1 MSDLDLLHFEQL
13 KSEVQSQYLAN
24 HTPSFDDISKWK
36 GIDIIY
42 FQEDLRKKA
51 KGNISEKSF
60 YTYFKNS
67 PVTKLPRIDMLNI
80 LSIYAG
86 YVSWYD
92 FKKNHLFADEILKDY
107 EDLQEE
113 EIKELEKSVANA
125 EILDDISE
133 KSEKVQISPQKE
145 DYAPNENSNLQKS
158 ITENQT
164 VKPKSE
170 NLSTYDDGD
179 SKTTLSLVK
188 KYIWLGI
195 SAVLAI
201 LVGLLGFK
209 DEIFSKKYYYS
220 FIDADRNSK
229 INAELQVQ
237 ILKDNETPIL
247 YVAKPNEPFVY
258 TTKSKTLTMVVSS
271 PYYRT
276 DTIQRNLE
284 TAPEA
289 ENIELKPND
298 YAIML
303 FYYSKSL
310 KDLKKKRISL
320 NYLISDQ
327 ALIYQVFDN
336 QFYGVET
343 MDKQRYINLV
353 TLPSTSLEKLEVI
366 DTQTDKSGK
375 IVMIKFKIDTDEK
388 NN

>member
-13 KSEVQSQYLAN
+13 KSEVQSQYLKD
-24 HTPSFDDISKWK
+24 HSPSFDEISKWK

-80 LSIYAG
+80 LSVYAG

-107 EDLQEE
+107 EELQES
-113 EIKELEKSVANA
+113 EIDELEKEVENTQILEPYPEKEEIPQISIPKETNLA
-125 EILDDISE
+125 EE
-133 KSEKVQISPQKE
+133 KSI
-145 DYAPNENSNLQKS
+145 LQKND
-158 ITENQT
+158 IDNQPIAI
-164 VKPKSE
+164 KKE
-170 NLSTYDDGD
+170 ELSTYDI
-179 SKTTLSLVK
+179 SENKSTFSLVK

-195 SAVLAI
+195 SAILAI
-201 LVGLLGFK
+201 LAGLLGFK

-237 ILKDNETPIL
+237 ILKENETPIL

-258 TTKSKTLTMVVSS
+258 TTKSKSLTMVVSS
-271 PYYRT
+271 PFYRT

-310 KDLKKKRISL
+310 KDLKKKRNSL
-320 NYLISDQ
+320 NYLISDH

-366 DTQTDKSGK
+366 DTQTDNSGK
-375 IVMIKFKIDTDEK
+375 IVMIKFKIDNDEE

>member
-13 KSEVQSQYLAN
+13 KSEVQSQYLAD

-80 LSIYAG
+80 LSVYAG

-107 EDLQEE
+107 EELQES
-113 EIKELEKSVANA
+113 EIDELEKEVENA
-125 EILDDISE
+125 QILEPDPEKEEITQISIPKETNLAQE
-133 KSEKVQISPQKE
+133 KSI
-145 DYAPNENSNLQKS
+145 LQKNN
-158 ITENQT
+158 IDNQPIEI
-164 VKPKSE
+164 KKE
-170 NLSTYDDGD
+170 ELSTYDI
-179 SKTTLSLVK
+179 SENKSTFSIVK

-195 SAVLAI
+195 SAILAI
-201 LVGLLGFK
+201 LLGILGFK
-209 DEIFSKKYYYS
+209 DELFSKKFYYT
-220 FIDADRNSK
+220 FVDADRSSK

-237 ILKDNETPIL
+237 ILKENESPIL
-247 YVAKPNEPFVY
+247 YNTKADSSFVY
-258 TTKSKTLTMVVSS
+258 TTKSSSLTMVVSS
-271 PYYRT
+271 PYYKT
-276 DTIQRNLE
+276 DTIRRNLE

-289 ENIELKPND
+289 ETIELKPND

-375 IVMIKFKIDTDEK
+375 IVMIKFKIDNDEE

>member
-13 KSEVQSQYLAN
+13 KNEVQTQYLEN

-42 FQEDLRKKA
+42 FQEDLRKIA

-80 LSIYAG
+80 LCVYTGYA
-86 YVSWYD
+86 SWYD
-92 FKKNHLFADEILKDY
+92 FKKNHLFADEILKEH
-107 EDLQEE
+107 EDLADAALKKLENEQANSELFPITLQEPE
-113 EIKELEKSVANA
+113 KNDKNPLNYTLEV
-125 EILDDISE
+125 E
-133 KSEKVQISPQKE
+133 KIVDLQ
-145 DYAPNENSNLQKS
+145 NSTSDNQT
-158 ITENQT
+158 IIAENQILNQDNRT
-164 VKPKSE
+164 NSKS
-170 NLSTYDDGD
+170 TI
-179 SKTTLSLVK
+179 SLVK
-188 KYIWLGI
+188 KYLWLSI
-195 SAVLAI
+195 SAILAI

-209 DEIFSKKYYYS
+209 DELFSKKFYYS

-237 ILKDNETPIL
+237 ILKENESPIL

-258 TTKSKTLTMVVSS
+258 TTKSKTLKMVVSS
-271 PYYRT
+271 PYYKT

-284 TAPEA
+284 NAPEA

-303 FYYSKSL
+303 FYYSKSI
-310 KDLKKKRISL
+310 KDLKKKRVTL
-320 NYLISDQ
+320 NYLISDN

-366 DTQTDKSGK
+366 DTQINKAGK
-375 IVMIKFKIDTDEK
+375 IIMIKFKIGTDEEK
-388 NN
+388 K

>member
-13 KSEVQSQYLAN
+13 KNEVQTQYLEN

-42 FQEDLRKKA
+42 FQEDLRKIA

-80 LSIYAG
+80 LCVYTG

-92 FKKNHLFADEILKDY
+92 FKKNHLFADEILKEH
-107 EDLQEE
+107 EDLADAALKKLADEQANSEVFPITLQEPE
-113 EIKELEKSVANA
+113 KNDKNPLISTTEVEKIVDLQNSTTDNQIIKA
-125 EILDDISE
+125 
-133 KSEKVQISPQKE
+133 
-145 DYAPNENSNLQKS
+145 
-158 ITENQT
+158 ENQILNQG
-164 VKPKSE
+164 
-170 NLSTYDDGD
+170 NLSN
-179 SKTTLSLVK
+179 SKSTISLVK
-188 KYIWLGI
+188 KYLWLSI
-195 SAVLAI
+195 SAILAI

-209 DEIFSKKYYYS
+209 DELFSKKFYYS

-237 ILKDNETPIL
+237 ILKENESPIL

-258 TTKSKTLTMVVSS
+258 TTKSKTLKMVVSS
-271 PYYRT
+271 PYYKT

-284 TAPEA
+284 NAPEA

-303 FYYSKSL
+303 FYYSKSI
-310 KDLKKKRISL
+310 KDLKKKRVTL
-320 NYLISDQ
+320 NYLISDN

-366 DTQTDKSGK
+366 DTQINKAGK
-375 IVMIKFKIDTDEK
+375 IIMIKFKIGTDEEK
-388 NN
+388 K

>member
-1 MSDLDLLHFEQL
+1 MVDLDLLHFEQL
-13 KSEVQSQYLAN
+13 KTEVQARYLEN
-24 HTPSFDDISKWK
+24 HSPSFDNISKWK

-42 FQEDLRKKA
+42 FQEDLRKNA

-67 PVTKLPRIDMLNI
+67 PSTKLPRIDMLNI

-86 YVSWYD
+86 YTSWYD
-92 FKKNHLFADEILKDY
+92 FKKNHLFANEILNTNN
-107 EDLQEE
+107 EEETIEE
-113 EIKELEKSVANA
+113 EILEKVTQNT
-125 EILDDISE
+125 EIPREETITEEFSDSDTKITVLEDE
-133 KSEKVQISPQKE
+133 KIP
-145 DYAPNENSNLQKS
+145 DLQKS
-158 ITENQT
+158 NTGNQSIKQNEKNLKPVLITED
-164 VKPKSE
+164 
-170 NLSTYDDGD
+170 LSTF
-179 SKTTLSLVK
+179 SFVK
-188 KYIWLGI
+188 KYLWLGI
-195 SAVLAI
+195 SAMLTI
-201 LVGLLGFK
+201 LVGLLAFK
-209 DEIFSKKYYYS
+209 DELFSKKFYYS

-237 ILKDNETPIL
+237 ILKENESPIL

-258 TTKSKTLTMVVSS
+258 TTKSKNLTMVVSS
-271 PYYRT
+271 PYYKT

-310 KDLKKKRISL
+310 KDLKKKRVSL
-320 NYLISDQ
+320 NFLISDN

-353 TLPSTSLEKLEVI
+353 TLPSTSLENLDVI

-375 IVMIKFKIDTDEK
+375 IVMIKFKIDSDEEK
-388 NN
+388 K

>member
-13 KSEVQSQYLAN
+13 KSEVQSQYLAD

-80 LSIYAG
+80 LSVYAG

-107 EDLQEE
+107 EELQES
-113 EIKELEKSVANA
+113 EIEELEKEVENTQILEPDPEKE
-125 EILDDISE
+125 EITLISIPKETNLAQE
-133 KSEKVQISPQKE
+133 KSI
-145 DYAPNENSNLQKS
+145 LQKNN
-158 ITENQT
+158 IDNQPIEI
-164 VKPKSE
+164 KKE
-170 NLSTYDDGD
+170 ELSTYDI
-179 SKTTLSLVK
+179 SENKSTFSIVK

-195 SAVLAI
+195 SAILAI
-201 LVGLLGFK
+201 LAGLLGFK

-237 ILKDNETPIL
+237 ILKENETPIL

-258 TTKSKTLTMVVSS
+258 TTKSKSLTMVVSS
-271 PYYRT
+271 PFYRT

-320 NYLISDQ
+320 NYLISDH

-366 DTQTDKSGK
+366 DTQTDNSGK
-375 IVMIKFKIDTDEK
+375 IVMIKFKIDNDEE

>member
-13 KSEVQSQYLAN
+13 KNEVQTQYLEN

-42 FQEDLRKKA
+42 FQEDLRKIA

-80 LSIYAG
+80 LCVYTG

-92 FKKNHLFADEILKDY
+92 FKKNHLFADEILKEH
-107 EDLQEE
+107 EDLADAALKKLENEQANSEVFPITLQEPE
-113 EIKELEKSVANA
+113 KNDKNPLISTTEVEKIVDLQNSTTDNQIIKA
-125 EILDDISE
+125 
-133 KSEKVQISPQKE
+133 
-145 DYAPNENSNLQKS
+145 
-158 ITENQT
+158 ENQIINQD
-164 VKPKSE
+164 
-170 NLSTYDDGD
+170 NLSH
-179 SKTTLSLVK
+179 SKSTISLVK
-188 KYIWLGI
+188 KYLWLSI
-195 SAVLAI
+195 SAILAI

-209 DEIFSKKYYYS
+209 DELFSKKFYYS

-237 ILKDNETPIL
+237 ILKENESPIL

-258 TTKSKTLTMVVSS
+258 TTKSKTLKMVVSS
-271 PYYRT
+271 PYYKT

-284 TAPEA
+284 NAPEA

-303 FYYSKSL
+303 FYYSKSI
-310 KDLKKKRISL
+310 KDLKKKRVTL
-320 NYLISDQ
+320 NYLISDN

-366 DTQTDKSGK
+366 DTQINKAGK
-375 IVMIKFKIDTDEK
+375 IIMIKFKIGTDEEK
-388 NN
+388 K

>member
-13 KSEVQSQYLAN
+13 KNEVQTQYLDN

-42 FQEDLRKKA
+42 FQEDLRKIA

-92 FKKNHLFADEILKDY
+92 FKKNHLFADEILKDLEN
-107 EDLQEE
+107 EDENLDA
-113 EIKELEKSVANA
+113 ELEKAVENA
-125 EILDDISE
+125 ENIDQEPTKKE
-133 KSEKVQISPQKE
+133 KAVVV
-145 DYAPNENSNLQKS
+145 LQKS
-158 ITENQT
+158 AESTVENSDLQISTNDNQT
-164 VKPKSE
+164 INKKSDTFT
-170 NLSTYDDGD
+170 TYDT
-179 SKTTLSLVK
+179 SEQKSTFSLVK

-195 SAVLAI
+195 SGILAI

-209 DEIFSKKYYYS
+209 DELFSKKFYYS
-220 FIDADRNSK
+220 FIDADRNSR

-237 ILKDNETPIL
+237 ILKENESPIL
-247 YVAKPNEPFVY
+247 YSAKPNEAFVY
-258 TTKSKTLTMVVSS
+258 TTKSKDLIMVVSS

-276 DTIQRNLE
+276 DTIRRNLE
-284 TAPEA
+284 SAPEA
-289 ENIELKPND
+289 ETIELKPND

-303 FYYSKSL
+303 FYYSKSI
-310 KDLKKKRISL
+310 KDLKRKRESL
-320 NYLISDQ
+320 NYLISDN
-327 ALIYQVFDN
+327 ALIYQVYDN
-336 QFYGVET
+336 ETYGVET

-353 TLPSTSLEKLEVI
+353 TLPSTSLENLEVI
-366 DTQTDKSGK
+366 DTKNDNSNK
-375 IVMIKFKIDTDEK
+375 IIMIKFKIATDEK
-388 NN
+388 QK

>member
-13 KSEVQSQYLAN
+13 KSEVQSQYLKD
-24 HTPSFDDISKWK
+24 HSPSFDEISKWK

-80 LSIYAG
+80 LSVYAG

-107 EDLQEE
+107 EELQES
-113 EIKELEKSVANA
+113 EIDELEKEVENTQILEPNPEKEEIPQISIPKETNLA
-125 EILDDISE
+125 EE
-133 KSEKVQISPQKE
+133 KSV
-145 DYAPNENSNLQKS
+145 LQKND
-158 ITENQT
+158 IDNQPIEIN
-164 VKPKSE
+164 KE
-170 NLSTYDDGD
+170 ELSTYDI
-179 SKTTLSLVK
+179 SENKSTFSLVK

-195 SAVLAI
+195 SAILAI
-201 LVGLLGFK
+201 LAGLLGFK

-237 ILKDNETPIL
+237 ILKENETPIL

-258 TTKSKTLTMVVSS
+258 TTKSKSLTMVVSS
-271 PYYRT
+271 PFYRT

-320 NYLISDQ
+320 NYLISDN

-375 IVMIKFKIDTDEK
+375 IVMIKFKIDNDEE

>member
-13 KSEVQSQYLAN
+13 KSEVQSEYLGD
-24 HTPSFDDISKWK
+24 HTPSSEDISKWK

-42 FQEDLRKKA
+42 FQEDLRKKG

-60 YTYFKNS
+60 YTYFKSS
-67 PVTKLPRIDMLNI
+67 PVSKLPRIDMLNI
-80 LSIYAG
+80 LSVYAG

-92 FKKNHLFADEILKDY
+92 FKKNHLFANEL
-107 EDLQEE
+107 LQESDDLE
-113 EIKELEKSVANA
+113 AAEIEKLELEVANAPAIEQTDPKSGNIPKELEIERTASVEDLVLQDIPTVNQNVNTNYKNIRQNVQEEKKSTF
-125 EILDDISE
+125 D
-133 KSEKVQISPQKE
+133 
-145 DYAPNENSNLQKS
+145 
-158 ITENQT
+158 
-164 VKPKSE
+164 
-170 NLSTYDDGD
+170 
-179 SKTTLSLVK
+179 LVK

-195 SAVLAI
+195 SAILAI
-201 LVGLLGFK
+201 SVGLLGFK
-209 DEIFSKKYYYS
+209 DELFSKKFYYS

-237 ILKDNETPIL
+237 ILQENESPIL

-258 TTKSKTLTMVVSS
+258 TTKSKMLTMVVSS

-284 TAPEA
+284 NAPEA

-303 FYYSKSL
+303 FYYSKSI
-310 KDLKKKRISL
+310 KDLKKKRVSL
-320 NYLISDQ
+320 NYLINDN
-327 ALIYQVFDN
+327 ALIYQVFN
-336 QFYGVET
+336 NKFYGVET

-353 TLPSTSLEKLEVI
+353 TLPSTSLENLDVI

-375 IVMIKFKIDTDEK
+375 IVMIKFKIDSDEDK
-388 NN
+388 Q

>member
-13 KSEVQSQYLAN
+13 KNEVQTQYLDN

-42 FQEDLRKKA
+42 FQEDLRKIA

-92 FKKNHLFADEILKDY
+92 FKKNHLFADEILKDLEN
-107 EDLQEE
+107 EDENLEA
-113 EIKELEKSVANA
+113 ELEKAVDNAENIEEESKKIANA
-125 EILDDISE
+125 PIS
-133 KSEKVQISPQKE
+133 IQKAIE
-145 DYAPNENSNLQKS
+145 SSVENSDLQKS
-158 ITENQT
+158 TTDNQT
-164 VKPKSE
+164 FSKNSD
-170 NLSTYDDGD
+170 SFTTYDT
-179 SKTTLSLVK
+179 SEQKSTFSLVK

-195 SAVLAI
+195 SGILAI

-209 DEIFSKKYYYS
+209 DELFSKKFYYS
-220 FIDADRNSK
+220 FIDADRNSR

-237 ILKDNETPIL
+237 ILKEDESPIL
-247 YVAKPNEPFVY
+247 YNAKPNEAFVY
-258 TTKSKTLTMVVSS
+258 TTKSKDLIMVVSS

-276 DTIQRNLE
+276 DTIRRNLE
-284 TAPEA
+284 NAPEA

-303 FYYSKSL
+303 FYYSKSI
-310 KDLKKKRISL
+310 KDLKRKRESL
-320 NYLISDQ
+320 NYLISDD
-327 ALIYQVFDN
+327 ALIYQVYDN
-336 QFYGVET
+336 ETYGVET

-353 TLPSTSLEKLEVI
+353 TLPSTSLENLEVI
-366 DTQTDKSGK
+366 DTKNDNSNK
-375 IVMIKFKIDTDEK
+375 IIMIKFKIATDEK
-388 NN
+388 PK

>member
-13 KSEVQSQYLAN
+13 KSEVQSQYLAD

-80 LSIYAG
+80 LSVYAG

-107 EDLQEE
+107 EELQES
-113 EIKELEKSVANA
+113 EIDELEKEVENA
-125 EILDDISE
+125 QILEPDPEKEEITQISIPKETNLAQE
-133 KSEKVQISPQKE
+133 KSI
-145 DYAPNENSNLQKS
+145 LQKNN
-158 ITENQT
+158 IDNQPIEII
-164 VKPKSE
+164 KE
-170 NLSTYDDGD
+170 ELSTYDI
-179 SKTTLSLVK
+179 SENKSTFSLVK

-195 SAVLAI
+195 SAILAI
-201 LVGLLGFK
+201 LAGLLGFK

-237 ILKDNETPIL
+237 ILKENETPIL

-258 TTKSKTLTMVVSS
+258 TTKSKSLTMVVSS
-271 PYYRT
+271 PFYRT

-320 NYLISDQ
+320 NYLISDH

-366 DTQTDKSGK
+366 DTQTDNSGK
-375 IVMIKFKIDTDEK
+375 IVMIKFKIDNDEE

>member
-13 KSEVQSQYLAN
+13 KSEVQSQYLKD
-24 HTPSFDDISKWK
+24 HSPSFDEISKWK

-60 YTYFKNS
+60 YTYFKNY

-80 LSIYAG
+80 LSVYAG

-107 EDLQEE
+107 EELQDS
-113 EIKELEKSVANA
+113 EIDELEKEVEKTPILEPDPEKE
-125 EILDDISE
+125 EIPQISIPKETNLVEE
-133 KSEKVQISPQKE
+133 KSILQKNNI
-145 DYAPNENSNLQKS
+145 DNQPNEIKK
-158 ITENQT
+158 E
-164 VKPKSE
+164 E
-170 NLSTYDDGD
+170 LSTYDI
-179 SKTTLSLVK
+179 SENKSTFSLVK

-195 SAVLAI
+195 SAILAI
-201 LVGLLGFK
+201 LAGLLGFK

-237 ILKDNETPIL
+237 ILKENETPIL

-258 TTKSKTLTMVVSS
+258 TTKSKSLTMVVSS
-271 PYYRT
+271 PFYRT

-310 KDLKKKRISL
+310 KDLKKKRVSL
-320 NYLISDQ
+320 NYLISDH

-366 DTQTDKSGK
+366 DTQTDNSGK
-375 IVMIKFKIDTDEK
+375 IVMIKFKIDNDEE

>member
-13 KSEVQSQYLAN
+13 KNEVQTQYLEN

-42 FQEDLRKKA
+42 FQEDLRKIA

-80 LSIYAG
+80 LCVYTG

-92 FKKNHLFADEILKDY
+92 FKKNHLFADEILKEH
-107 EDLQEE
+107 EDLADAALKKLEDEQANSEVFPITLQEPE
-113 EIKELEKSVANA
+113 KNDKNPLISTLEVEKIVDLQNSTTDNQIIKA
-125 EILDDISE
+125 
-133 KSEKVQISPQKE
+133 
-145 DYAPNENSNLQKS
+145 
-158 ITENQT
+158 ENQILNQDIRT
-164 VKPKSE
+164 NSKS
-170 NLSTYDDGD
+170 TI
-179 SKTTLSLVK
+179 SLVK
-188 KYIWLGI
+188 KYLWLSI
-195 SAVLAI
+195 SAILAI

-209 DEIFSKKYYYS
+209 DELFSKKFYYS

-237 ILKDNETPIL
+237 ILKENESPIL

-258 TTKSKTLTMVVSS
+258 TTKSKTLKMVVSS
-271 PYYRT
+271 PYYKT

-284 TAPEA
+284 NAPEA

-303 FYYSKSL
+303 FYYSKSI
-310 KDLKKKRISL
+310 KDLKKKRVTL
-320 NYLISDQ
+320 NYLISDN

-366 DTQTDKSGK
+366 DTQINKAGK
-375 IVMIKFKIDTDEK
+375 IIMIKFKIGTDEEK
-388 NN
+388 K

>member
-13 KSEVQSQYLAN
+13 KNEVQSQYLEN

-42 FQEDLRKKA
+42 FQEDLRKIA
-51 KGNISEKSF
+51 KGNISEKTF

-92 FKKNHLFADEILKDY
+92 FKKKHLFSDEILKEY
-107 EDLQEE
+107 GEDDENLSEELQ
-113 EIKELEKSVANA
+113 KELDQIPDLEEKPSISPKT
-125 EILDDISE
+125 EINLPNDAL
-133 KSEKVQISPQKE
+133 KSEEKT
-145 DYAPNENSNLQKS
+145 DLQKS
-158 ITENQT
+158 ATENQSLKQNT
-164 VKPKSE
+164 SSFE
-170 NLSTYDDGD
+170 TYDT
-179 SKTTLSLVK
+179 SEQKSTLSLVK

-195 SAVLAI
+195 SGVLAI

-209 DEIFSKKYYYS
+209 DELFSKKFYYS

-237 ILKDNETPIL
+237 ILKDNESPIL
-247 YVAKPNEPFVY
+247 YTAKPNEAFVY
-258 TTKSKTLTMVVSS
+258 TTKSKSLTMVVSS

-276 DTIQRNLE
+276 DTITRNLE

-310 KDLKKKRISL
+310 KDLKRKRETL
-320 NYLISDQ
+320 NYLISDD
-327 ALIYQVFDN
+327 ALIYQVYDN
-336 QFYGVET
+336 ETYGVET

-366 DTQTDKSGK
+366 DTKNDKNNK
-375 IVMIKFKIDTDEK
+375 IIMIKFKIPTDEK
-388 NN
+388 SL

>member
-13 KSEVQSQYLAN
+13 KNEVQTRYLEN

-42 FQEDLRKKA
+42 FQEDLRKIA
-51 KGNISEKSF
+51 KGNISEKTF

-80 LSIYAG
+80 LSVYAG

-92 FKKNHLFADEILKDY
+92 FKKNHLFSDEILKDL
-107 EDLQEE
+107 EDEDENLADVLNDEVQNAPEIEEQE
-113 EIKELEKSVANA
+113 KFAAKTAK
-125 EILDDISE
+125 ISE
-133 KSEKVQISPQKE
+133 NVPEKRE
-145 DYAPNENSNLQKS
+145 ENSVLQNTT
-158 ITENQT
+158 TENQSIT
-164 VKPKSE
+164 KNSPSYASYDTSEQKS
-170 NLSTYDDGD
+170 TF
-179 SKTTLSLVK
+179 SLVK

-195 SAVLAI
+195 SLVLAI

-209 DEIFSKKYYYS
+209 DELFSKKFYYS

-237 ILKDNETPIL
+237 ILKENESPIV
-247 YVAKPNEPFVY
+247 YTAKPNEPFVY
-258 TTKSKTLTMVVSS
+258 TTKSKSLTMVVSS

-289 ENIELKPND
+289 ETIELKPND

-303 FYYSKSL
+303 FYYSKSI
-310 KDLKKKRISL
+310 KDLKRKRETL
-320 NYLISDQ
+320 NYLISDN
-327 ALIYQVFDN
+327 ALIYQVYDN
-336 QFYGVET
+336 ETYGVET

-353 TLPSTSLEKLEVI
+353 TLPSTSLENLEVI
-366 DTQTDKSGK
+366 ETKDDKSNK
-375 IVMIKFKIDTDEK
+375 IIMIKFKIDTDEK
-388 NN
+388 VK

>member
-13 KSEVQSQYLAN
+13 KSEVQSQYLAD

-80 LSIYAG
+80 LSVYAG

-107 EDLQEE
+107 EELQES
-113 EIKELEKSVANA
+113 EIDELEKEVENA
-125 EILDDISE
+125 QILEPDPEKEEITQISIPKETNLAEE
-133 KSEKVQISPQKE
+133 KSI
-145 DYAPNENSNLQKS
+145 LQKND
-158 ITENQT
+158 IDNQPIEI
-164 VKPKSE
+164 KKE
-170 NLSTYDDGD
+170 ELSTYDI
-179 SKTTLSLVK
+179 SENKSTFSLVK

-195 SAVLAI
+195 SAILAI
-201 LVGLLGFK
+201 LLGILGFK
-209 DEIFSKKYYYS
+209 DELFSKKFYYT
-220 FIDADRNSK
+220 FVDADRSSK

-237 ILKDNETPIL
+237 ILKENESPIL
-247 YVAKPNEPFVY
+247 YNTKADSSFVY
-258 TTKSKTLTMVVSS
+258 TTKSSSLTMVVSS
-271 PYYRT
+271 PYYKT
-276 DTIQRNLE
+276 DTIRRNLE

-289 ENIELKPND
+289 ETIELKPND

-310 KDLKKKRISL
+310 KDLKKKRVSL
-320 NYLISDQ
+320 NYLISDH

-375 IVMIKFKIDTDEK
+375 IVMIKFKIDNDEE

>member
-13 KSEVQSQYLAN
+13 KSEVQSQYLKD
-24 HTPSFDDISKWK
+24 HSPSFDEISKWK

-80 LSIYAG
+80 LSVYAG

-107 EDLQEE
+107 EELQES
-113 EIKELEKSVANA
+113 EIDELEKEVENTQILEPYPEKEEIPQISIPKETNLA
-125 EILDDISE
+125 EE
-133 KSEKVQISPQKE
+133 KSI
-145 DYAPNENSNLQKS
+145 LQKND
-158 ITENQT
+158 IDNQPIEI
-164 VKPKSE
+164 KKE
-170 NLSTYDDGD
+170 ELSTYDI
-179 SKTTLSLVK
+179 SENKSTFSLVK

-195 SAVLAI
+195 SAILAI
-201 LVGLLGFK
+201 LAGLLGFK

-229 INAELQVQ
+229 ISAELQVQ
-237 ILKDNETPIL
+237 ILKENETPIL

-258 TTKSKTLTMVVSS
+258 TTKSKSLTMVVSS
-271 PYYRT
+271 PFYRT

-310 KDLKKKRISL
+310 KDLKKKRNSL
-320 NYLISDQ
+320 NYLISDH

-366 DTQTDKSGK
+366 DTQTDNSGK
-375 IVMIKFKIDTDEK
+375 IVMIKFKIDNDEE

>member
-1 MSDLDLLHFEQL
+1 MVDLDLLHFEQL
-13 KSEVQSQYLAN
+13 KTEVQARYLEN
-24 HTPSFDDISKWK
+24 HTPSFDNISKWK

-42 FQEDLRKKA
+42 FQEDLRKNA

-67 PVTKLPRIDMLNI
+67 PSTKLPRIDMLNI

-86 YVSWYD
+86 YTSWYD
-92 FKKNHLFADEILKDY
+92 FKKNHLFANEILNTNNE
-107 EDLQEE
+107 EDVIEE
-113 EIKELEKSVANA
+113 EILEKVTQNTEIPA
-125 EILDDISE
+125 EETITEEFSDSDTKITVLEDE
-133 KSEKVQISPQKE
+133 KTF
-145 DYAPNENSNLQKS
+145 DLQKS
-158 ITENQT
+158 DTDNQLIKQKEENLKPVLITED
-164 VKPKSE
+164 
-170 NLSTYDDGD
+170 LSTF
-179 SKTTLSLVK
+179 SFVK
-188 KYIWLGI
+188 KYLWLGI
-195 SAVLAI
+195 SAILTI

-209 DEIFSKKYYYS
+209 DELFSKKFYYS

-237 ILKDNETPIL
+237 ILKENESPIL

-258 TTKSKTLTMVVSS
+258 TTKSKNLTMVVSS
-271 PYYRT
+271 PYYKT

-310 KDLKKKRISL
+310 KDLKKKRVSL
-320 NYLISDQ
+320 NFLISDN

-353 TLPSTSLEKLEVI
+353 TLPSTSLENLDVI

-375 IVMIKFKIDTDEK
+375 IVMIKFKIDSDEEK
-388 NN
+388 K